1 MWHTYADYHYHT
13 RCIAPA
19 RGPLLWEMLDA
30 GKDRFDP
37 QAQPA
42 PDFEFDQRFASA
54 IFGPHAVIGARC
66 RPFVRNARH
75 EIVD

>member
-13 RCIAPA
+13 PCIAPA

-42 PDFEFDQRFASA
+42 PDYEFDQRIAW
-54 IFGPHAVIGARC
+54 
-66 RPFVRNARH
+66 
-75 EIVD
+75 